1 MVAAS
6 HLLQL
11 DTLQAAV
18 VSRGV
23 VSSAVVSRTV
33 VSRTVV
39 SRAVVSSAV
48 VSSAVVSRA
57 VVSSAVVS
65 RAMVSSAIVSSAIV
79 SSAMV
84 SSARHVLQA
93 AGLRCHPFG
102 KRCARSFIHPADS
115 IHVDEADKA
124 GEAVSSSARG
134 EGEAGVDCAAAHM
147 EASRVADCTSS
158 RA

>member
-18 VSRGV
+18 VSSAV
-23 VSSAVVSRTV
+23 VSSAI
-33 VSRTVV
+33 V

-57 VVSSAVVS
+57 VVSSA
-65 RAMVSSAIVSSAIV
+65 IV

-84 SSARHVLQA
+84 SRARHVLQA

-115 IHVDEADKA
+115 IHVDGADEA
-124 GEAVSSSARG
+124 GEVESSSARG
-134 EGEAGVDCAAAHM
+134 EGEAGVDCAAPHM
-147 EASRVADCTSS
+147 EASRVVDCTSA

>member
-11 DTLQAAV
+11 DTLQA
-18 VSRGV
+18 
-23 VSSAVVSRTV
+23 
-33 VSRTVV
+33 
-39 SRAVVSSAV
+39 AVVSSAV

-84 SSARHVLQA
+84 SRARHVLQA

-115 IHVDEADKA
+115 IHVDGADEA
-124 GEAVSSSARG
+124 GEVESSSARG
-134 EGEAGVDCAAAHM
+134 EGEGGVDCAAAHM

>member
-18 VSRGV
+18 VS
-23 VSSAVVSRTV
+23 S
-33 VSRTVV
+33 
-39 SRAVVSSAV
+39 AVVSSAV
-48 VSSAVVSRA
+48 VSSAVVSSAIVSRA
-57 VVSSAVVS
+57 MVSS
-65 RAMVSSAIVSSAIV
+65 AMVSSAIVSSAIV

-84 SSARHVLQA
+84 SRARHVLQA

-115 IHVDEADKA
+115 IHVDGADEA

-134 EGEAGVDCAAAHM
+134 EGEAGVGCAAAHM

>member
-11 DTLQAAV
+11 DTLQA
-18 VSRGV
+18 
-23 VSSAVVSRTV
+23 
-33 VSRTVV
+33 
-39 SRAVVSSAV
+39 AVVSSAV

-57 VVSSAVVS
+57 VVSSA
-65 RAMVSSAIVSSAIV
+65 IV

-84 SSARHVLQA
+84 SRARHVLQA

-115 IHVDEADKA
+115 IHVDGADEA
-124 GEAVSSSARG
+124 GEVESSSARG
-134 EGEAGVDCAAAHM
+134 EGEGGVDCAAAHM